1 MSNPDCT
8 AGCGFICTCGD
19 VDFGA
24 LNELASENARLQH
37 KLGIAVTALQ
47 GIKDGYDYPM
57 LLSRQ
62 ALAQIRELEK

>member
-8 AGCGFICTCGD
+8 SGCGFICTCGD

-24 LNELASENARLQH
+24 MNDLASKNAHLQQ
-37 KLGIAVTALQ
+37 KLDIALKALL

-57 LLSRQ
+57 LLSQQ